1 MTDEFADLD
10 LRKALKEV
18 HRGELIKPA
27 LRTFLFDAEYPE
39 DFAVHFR
46 KEQTRAPDGWFWPST
61 HPLWSPLMLYTYL
74 TAPHRLPTE
83 HREYGNT
90 MSLVM
95 GTAIHA
101 FVEMCLTVMG
111 LRPAAMNV
119 CTSCPPE
126 KGCKE
131 PGFADEDT
139 GSRGHMDGLL
149 DLSEILPKV
158 ARFLER
164 TDGLDYPGFEF
175 KCLAP
180 ETPVSMADGSLRPA
194 VDVRPG
200 DEVLAWDEQAERL
213 IPRKVKHVWDNGIV
227 PVWRI
232 TTKAGR
238 EIGVTEEHPFL
249 THRGWVLARDLRP
262 GDKVRVAFDGSWC
275 SGDGGSVEDAYF
287 LGLMVGD
294 GSLTTKSAMLS
305 CADPEVLQWLT
316 SYAADRGVRLVNG
329 GGKWDWRLSGTYGNK
344 GGNPLLGLLQRE
356 GLMGTGSRS
365 KFVPPS
371 VWTGGPKVWAAFLSG
386 YFDSDGTVVTKGSY
400 PHLAWASVNRRLL
413 VECQMLLSYLGV
425 RSSIMQVNSRYKGE
439 PHTSWRLLVR
449 DSRAVLAAK
458 EQLTPRSSKASAFA
472 EMAPQVR
479 EDGRWVR
486 EHQQG
491 WDTIATVKEGLARP
505 TVAMEVEGGTHVT
518 AGIVTHNTLSN
529 QMRAAKIEQGGL
541 DFYRQTWPEYYAQ
554 NQEYMRLSGRR
565 AMLVLFLTM
574 GYPWEMVE
582 LVVPYDPVAANQ
594 VRDKYLAVREA
605 VAKNQAP
612 TCCQRKGCKMYKIC
626 QSTGETERAISA
638 RYLIGS
644 DGRRGFTH

>member
-1 MTDEFADLD
+1 VTDEFADLD

-175 KCLAP
+175 K
-180 ETPVSMADGSLRPA
+180 
-194 VDVRPG
+194 
-200 DEVLAWDEQAERL
+200 
-213 IPRKVKHVWDNGIV
+213 
-227 PVWRI
+227 
-232 TTKAGR
+232 
-238 EIGVTEEHPFL
+238 
-249 THRGWVLARDLRP
+249 
-262 GDKVRVAFDGSWC
+262 
-275 SGDGGSVEDAYF
+275 
-287 LGLMVGD
+287 
-294 GSLTTKSAMLS
+294 
-305 CADPEVLQWLT
+305 
-316 SYAADRGVRLVNG
+316 
-329 GGKWDWRLSGTYGNK
+329 
-344 GGNPLLGLLQRE
+344 
-356 GLMGTGSRS
+356 
-365 KFVPPS
+365 
-371 VWTGGPKVWAAFLSG
+371 
-386 YFDSDGTVVTKGSY
+386 
-400 PHLAWASVNRRLL
+400 
-413 VECQMLLSYLGV
+413 
-425 RSSIMQVNSRYKGE
+425 
-439 PHTSWRLLVR
+439 
-449 DSRAVLAAK
+449 
-458 EQLTPRSSKASAFA
+458 
-472 EMAPQVR
+472 
-479 EDGRWVR
+479 
-486 EHQQG
+486 
-491 WDTIATVKEGLARP
+491 
-505 TVAMEVEGGTHVT
+505 
-518 AGIVTHNTLSN
+518 TLSN